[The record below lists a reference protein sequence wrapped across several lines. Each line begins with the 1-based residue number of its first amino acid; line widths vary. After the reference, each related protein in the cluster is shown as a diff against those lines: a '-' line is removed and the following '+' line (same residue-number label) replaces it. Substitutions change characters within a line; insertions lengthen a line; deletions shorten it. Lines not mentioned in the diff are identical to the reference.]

1 MTENVELCHL
11 ESLRLAFRQR
21 TGRGGINIVGYKLQQ
36 IRFVQ
41 QIKTKTAEKNQKN
54 NQTNK

>member
-11 ESLRLAFRQR
+11 ESPRLAFRQR
-21 TGRGGINIVGYKLQQ
+21 TGRGGRNIVGYKLQQ

-41 QIKTKTAEKNQKN
+41 QMKTKTTEKNRKN
-54 NQTNK
+54 GQTNK